1 MDVFTNF
8 VLKLEEIMNS
18 KSGSPYPFTQ
28 LNLPP
33 ANLRMR
39 QTARGVEIYDQLRK
53 KWLLITPEEWVRQ
66 NFISFLINHRG
77 YSAGLMANEMSISLN
92 GTTKRCDTVIYNREL
107 SPLAIVEYK
116 EPSVTLTQKV
126 FEQIARYNIV
136 LKVKY
141 LIVSNGLKHYCC
153 EVDMLNNHYR
163 FLSDI
168 PMYEDIN

>member
-8 VLKLEEIMNS
+8 VLKLDEIMNS

-116 EPSVTLTQKV
+116 EPSVTL
-126 FEQIARYNIV
+126 
-136 LKVKY
+136 
-141 LIVSNGLKHYCC
+141 KHYCC